1 MNSLLRGQSGRNAG
15 DDRYVH
21 FASSWRYIPT
31 EVLREFTLE
40 LMAQFRIRGVADM
53 TGLAKDTVR
62 KFAHGLSEP
71 NLNTRKALGDLF
83 LEMHP
88 AGVLAE
94 NGRDR
99 GHDRK
104 WRLRPRLADLLP
116 HGEPAARAALA
127 AIFQHARGGKAAVPD
142 ESIGRIERWLELQ
155 VRGEYWAERN
165 GAEIARRPSRR
176 ATAEAGGVG
185 PRRRRRQREE
195 WETDEDG

>member
-1 MNSLLRGQSGRNAG
+1 MIGGQSGRSTGN
-15 DDRYVH
+15 DRYVH
-21 FASSWRYIPT
+21 FASSWRLVPT
-31 EVLREFTLE
+31 ELLREFMLE
-40 LMAQFRIRGVADM
+40 LIAQFRIRGVADM

-99 GHDRK
+99 GQERK
-104 WRLRPRLADLLP
+104 WRLRPRLSDLLP
-116 HGEPAARAALA
+116 RGERAAAAALA
-127 AIFQHARGGKAAVPD
+127 SIFQHARSGKAAMPE

-176 ATAEAGGVG
+176 RTVEAGAVAG
-185 PRRRRRQREE
+185 RRRRRVREE
-195 WETDEDG
+195 WEVDDD